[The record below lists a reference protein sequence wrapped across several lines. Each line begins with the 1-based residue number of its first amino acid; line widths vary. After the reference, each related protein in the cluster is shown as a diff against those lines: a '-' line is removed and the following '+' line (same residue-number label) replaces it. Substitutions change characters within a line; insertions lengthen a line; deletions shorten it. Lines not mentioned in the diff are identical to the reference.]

1 MSVNEEIEKI
11 ISEQGWSDETR
22 LCYYEEFVEKM
33 ELENKFLEFI
43 KEVAQEEENFIRR
56 EKFGIEACEYC
67 GEKDCNFSCDESQA
81 GGFQK

>member
-43 KEVAQEEENFIRR
+43 KEI
-56 EKFGIEACEYC
+56 
-67 GEKDCNFSCDESQA
+67 DESQA

>member
-43 KEVAQEEENFIRR
+43 KEVAQEEISFVGKN
-56 EKFGIEACEYC
+56 
-67 GEKDCNFSCDESQA
+67 SCDESQA